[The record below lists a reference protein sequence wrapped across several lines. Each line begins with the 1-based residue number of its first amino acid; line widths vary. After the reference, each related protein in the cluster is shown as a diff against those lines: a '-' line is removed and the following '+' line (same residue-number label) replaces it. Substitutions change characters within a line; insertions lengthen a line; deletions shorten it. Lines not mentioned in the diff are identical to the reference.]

1 MKYLQ
6 LPYDEVRRLTFY
18 LAMEEHAAQLL
29 KDDKSIDELF
39 FTWRV
44 RPTVIFGRNQL
55 IDSEVNVAYCK
66 QHGIEYYRRKSG
78 GGCVYADMDNLMFS
92 YITRSDDVTTT
103 FARYTHA
110 IVAMLK
116 DLGLDASDTSRNDIM
131 VEGKKVSGNAF
142 YHIRG
147 LGIGDR
153 GLGGGN
159 QKSGISIVHGTMLYD
174 TNMENMLGAITP
186 SATKLDS
193 KGVKSVK
200 SHITTLNRYLTMS
213 IEEFQQHAHSTLCD
227 GEIMLSDSD
236 IAAIERIEAG
246 YLTPEFILGN
256 NPRCNME
263 RSGRIEG
270 VGEFKITL
278 ELNRNIIRHINLAGD
293 FFLLG
298 DLDSITT
305 RLKGCHFTKE
315 AVESALSDLDLSRV
329 IMNLTLRQ
337 FIGMLFE
344 K

>member
-29 KDDKSIDELF
+29 KDNKSIDELF

-66 QHGIEYYRRKSG
+66 EHGIEYYRRKSG

-103 FARYTHA
+103 FASYTHA
-110 IVAMLK
+110 IVTMLK
-116 DLGLDASDTSRNDIM
+116 GLGLDASDTSRNDIM
-131 VEGKKVSGNAF
+131 IEGKKVSGNAF
-142 YHIRG
+142 YH
-147 LGIGDR
+147 LP
-153 GLGGGN
+153 
-159 QKSGISIVHGTMLYD
+159 GISIVHGTMLYD
-174 TNMENMLGAITP
+174 TNMENMVKAITP
-186 SATKLDS
+186 SAAKLDS
-193 KGVKSVK
+193 KGVKSVQ

-213 IEEFQQHAHSTLCD
+213 IEEFQQH
-227 GEIMLSDSD
+227 
-236 IAAIERIEAG
+236 
-246 YLTPEFILGN
+246 PEFILGN

-263 RSGRIEG
+263 RSGRIDG

-278 ELNRNIIRHINLAGD
+278 ELNRNIIRDINIAGD

-298 DLDSITT
+298 DLDSIVAQ
-305 RLKGCHFTKE
+305 LKGCQFIENDIDK
-315 AVESALSDLDLSRV
+315 AIGCLDLSRV
-329 IMNLTLRQ
+329 IMNLKNSD
-337 FIGMLFE
+337 FINLLMQQ
-344 K
+344 

>member
-29 KDDKSIDELF
+29 KDNKSIDELF

-55 IDSEVNVAYCK
+55 IDSEVNVKYCREN
-66 QHGIEYYRRKSG
+66 GIEYYRRKSG

-116 DLGLDASDTSRNDIM
+116 DLHLDASDTSRNDIM

-142 YHIRG
+142 YH
-147 LGIGDR
+147 LP
-153 GLGGGN
+153 
-159 QKSGISIVHGTMLYD
+159 GISIVHGTMLYD
-174 TNMENMLGAITP
+174 TNMENMVQAITP
-186 SATKLDS
+186 SAAKLDS
-193 KGVKSVK
+193 KGVKSVQ

-213 IEEFQQHAHSTLCD
+213 IEEFQQHAHNTLCD
-227 GEIMLSDSD
+227 GEILLNDND
-236 IAAIERIEAG
+236 IAVIERIEAG

-263 RSGRIEG
+263 RNGRIEG
-270 VGEFKITL
+270 VGEFKITI
-278 ELNRNIIRHINLAGD
+278 ELNRNIIRDINIAGD

-298 DLDSITT
+298 DIDSIIS
-305 RLKGCHFTKE
+305 RLKGHQFIEDEVNK
-315 AVESALSDLDLSRV
+315 VLSDFDLSNV
-329 IMNLTLRQ
+329 IMNLTHEQ
-337 FIGMLFE
+337 FVNLLFG
-344 K
+344 

>member
-29 KDDKSIDELF
+29 KDNKSIDELF

-66 QHGIEYYRRKSG
+66 ANGIEYYRRKSG

-116 DLGLDASDTSRNDIM
+116 DLGLDASDTSRNDVM
-131 VEGKKVSGNAF
+131 VDGRKVSGNAF
-142 YHIRG
+142 YH
-147 LGIGDR
+147 LP
-153 GLGGGN
+153 
-159 QKSGISIVHGTMLYD
+159 GISIVHGTMLYD

-213 IEEFQQHAHSTLCD
+213 IEEFQQHAHRTLCD

-236 IAAIERIEAG
+236 IAAIEHIEAG

-329 IMNLTLRQ
+329 IMNLTKEQL
-337 FIGMLFE
+337 INLLLG
-344 K
+344 

>member
-1 MKYLQ
+1 MKHLK
-6 LPYDEVRRLTFY
+6 LPDDQVRRLPFY

-29 KDDKSIDELF
+29 RNDESIDELF

-103 FARYTHA
+103 FAHYTHA
-110 IVAMLK
+110 IVTMLK

-142 YHIRG
+142 YH
-147 LGIGDR
+147 LP
-153 GLGGGN
+153 
-159 QKSGISIVHGTMLYD
+159 GISIVHGTMLYD

-213 IEEFQQHAHSTLCD
+213 IEEFQQHAHNTLCD
-227 GEIMLSDSD
+227 GEILLNDND
-236 IAAIERIEAG
+236 IAVIERIEAG

-263 RSGRIEG
+263 RNGRIEG
-270 VGEFKITL
+270 VGEFKITI
-278 ELNRNIIRHINLAGD
+278 ELNRNIIRDINIAGD

-298 DLDSITT
+298 DIDSIIS
-305 RLKGCHFTKE
+305 RLKGHQFIEDEVNK
-315 AVESALSDLDLSRV
+315 VLSDFDLSSV
-329 IMNLTLRQ
+329 IMNLTHEQ
-337 FIGMLFE
+337 FVNLLFG
-344 K
+344 